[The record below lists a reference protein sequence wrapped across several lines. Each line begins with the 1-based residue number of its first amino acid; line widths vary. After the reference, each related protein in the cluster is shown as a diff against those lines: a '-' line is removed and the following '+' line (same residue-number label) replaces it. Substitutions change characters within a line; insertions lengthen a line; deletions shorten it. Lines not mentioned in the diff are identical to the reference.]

1 MPHNALIQMASLG
14 NGNSLTFPQ
23 QTLISFTKPIES
35 FFMSKIIRA
44 LDAIISSFI
53 LLTIGVMIF
62 FAIAHSGYAVLDL
75 WEHVHDQEFP
85 LELMYLVTSSLV
97 FVKAYRILAAYLI
110 NQHIQIKL
118 LVKIAIIASTMD
130 VIFNMRHN
138 DIWQNIIMAV
148 FALAILV
155 IYSFFGNKLDEYE
168 E

>member
-1 MPHNALIQMASLG
+1 VGNDNVQTFPHHALIF
-14 NGNSLTFPQ
+14 FP
-23 QTLISFTKPIES
+23 KPTEQ

-62 FAIAHSGYAVLDL
+62 FAIVHSGYVVLDL
-75 WEHVHDQEFP
+75 WKHVHDQELP

-110 NQHIQIKL
+110 SHHVQIKL

-130 VIFNMRHN
+130 VIFNMQHN

-148 FALAILV
+148 FSLAILL
-155 IYSFFGNKLDEYE
+155 IYSIFGGKLDEYE